1 MGAEV
6 LTPAPFYIIMVL
18 SDGAISPEN
27 ERRKEMTQEEREKE
41 LQEEYGEDWEAYLAV
56 DLAEERK
63 RRLVRMAA
71 GFKFN
76 WKYNVVDDQAFEEDS
91 DLAYEQG
98 FLRAEMVT
106 AIKAVMYVYN
116 IDYQAA
122 SDLVDEV
129 SEFDMIMDAGDY
141 SD

>member
-1 MGAEV
+1 
-6 LTPAPFYIIMVL
+6 
-18 SDGAISPEN
+18 
-27 ERRKEMTQEEREKE
+27 MTQEEREKE